1 MKKTTLVTIGTVVAG
16 TVGAMAY
23 VSDARNKKLK
33 EMGYTYNK
41 DTKQWEIRHEGNIWE
56 NMTFSTSHMLDQYC
70 LDITVQEAAQKA
82 LGTSGAIALVVGFV
96 CGTINRRNQK

>member
-16 TVGAMAY
+16 TIGSVVY
-23 VSDARNKKLK
+23 VNNARNKKLK

-41 DTKQWEIRHEGNIWE
+41 DTKQWEIKHEGNIWE

-70 LDITVQEAAQKA
+70 LDLTVQEASEKA
-82 LGTSGAIALVVGFV
+82 LGTVGSIAFVVGLV
-96 CGTINRRNQK
+96 CGIINRKNK